1 MTNEQDSPT
10 GEPSGLQP
18 SDGSHNRS
26 LSFWSGFKFGVGFS
40 TAMFL
45 VALAF
50 LIPLMILWFVGLAAI
65 LSGD

>member
-1 MTNEQDSPT
+1 MTNQQEPAT
-10 GEPSGLQP
+10 GEPTGRQP
-18 SDGSHNRS
+18 TDGSQNQ
-26 LSFWSGFKFGVGFS
+26 SFSVWSGFKFGVGFS